1 MTCMWRSSYKS
12 YIFIFDTSFMV
23 VSIGV
28 YGFYIWGSVDGDR
41 VIFPHGAVIRVV
53 CVFLCLYM

>member
-1 MTCMWRSSYKS
+1 MTCMWRSSY
-12 YIFIFDTSFMV
+12 ILVFDTSFMV

-41 VIFPHGAVIRVV
+41 VIFPRGAVIRVV
-53 CVFLCLYM
+53 CVFLCV

>member
-1 MTCMWRSSYKS
+1 MTCMWRSS

-28 YGFYIWGSVDGDR
+28 YGFWGSVDGDR
-41 VIFPHGAVIRVV
+41 VIFPRGAVIRVV
-53 CVFLCLYM
+53 CVLLCLYM